1 MTDRSIES
9 ELKDVHKKLDDIEK
23 KQEMMQK
30 LYEMD
35 RDKQAKMGKRPLN
48 HVHEMT

>member
-1 MTDRSIES
+1 MSIDA
-9 ELKDVHKKLDDIEK
+9 ELKDVQKKLDDIER

-35 RDKQAKMGKRPLN
+35 REKNVKMGKHPSN
-48 HVHEMT
+48 HIHEMT